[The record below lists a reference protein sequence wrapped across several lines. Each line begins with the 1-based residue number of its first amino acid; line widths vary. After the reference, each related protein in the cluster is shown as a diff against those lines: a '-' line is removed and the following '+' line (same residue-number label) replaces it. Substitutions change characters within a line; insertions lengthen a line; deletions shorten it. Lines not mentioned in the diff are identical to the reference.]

1 MKDTDEMEQQFAP
14 KFSGSDLLNLDKFKG
29 VIKMS
34 VDMQPTAAFSINVKL
49 PWEEP
54 TLNSPEKV
62 EIMKQICA
70 LKYGRKKELVDKE
83 VFYRVGA

>member
-34 VDMQPTAAFSINVKL
+34 VDMQPTSAFSINVKL